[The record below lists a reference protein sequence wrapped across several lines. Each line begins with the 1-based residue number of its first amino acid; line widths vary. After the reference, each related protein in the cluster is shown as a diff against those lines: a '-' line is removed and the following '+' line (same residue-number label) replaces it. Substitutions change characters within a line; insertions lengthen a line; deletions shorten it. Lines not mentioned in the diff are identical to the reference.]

1 MTFVSYEFL
10 LFMAVCLVLCRM
22 SGRGLRPGLL
32 FCASL
37 AFLWL
42 SGGVLSLAAYGFS
55 AFTVWAGA
63 LGIERAG
70 ASAESRAGA
79 GPTGAGGSGADAD
92 LAGSG
97 VPAARKKRGIF
108 LAVLLVN
115 LAVLA
120 AFKYVNFP
128 GYTLRELAWLT
139 GSLDSFAWT
148 PLEVP
153 APAAI
158 SFYTLTL
165 LGYLIEVY
173 WGVEQA
179 QKSFWRV
186 ALFGGFFPQMSTGPI
201 VRWGEVSGSL
211 FGPGRKAGEASPLG
225 FGAGLDAA
233 DVFFGLRR
241 VLWGLFKKL
250 VIAERLGVVVD
261 AVYGDYTTYT
271 GSFLVLGAVCFAF
284 QLYADFGGAA
294 DIAIGCARMFGV
306 RLSEN
311 FSQPFY
317 SRSIAEFWRRWHMTL
332 GGWFKDFVMYPLL
345 RTRAF
350 ERLGGVCRKRFGKK
364 AGKRLTTAA
373 ALFVVWFL
381 LGLWHGGMWTFIIG
395 SGLYHA
401 FLMSMALLAEPWTAG
416 FYKKTGIDREHPLW
430 IAWQRVRTFVLVTV
444 GFVFFRS
451 DSLEM
456 AFGILRGMGS
466 GDMGLFTREGFE
478 SLGLSPADWGV
489 LAAGL
494 LVLWAVSFEKERA
507 RTAGADVPAGAR
519 RAASGGSA
527 AGAGV
532 SVCWWR
538 LSAVCAA
545 LAFGVLILGFY
556 GQGYDA
562 AAFIYAAF

>member
-10 LFMAVCLVLCRM
+10 LFMAVCLVLCRLG
-22 SGRGLRPGLL
+22 GRGLRPGLL

-70 ASAESRAGA
+70 SAAGK
-79 GPTGAGGSGADAD
+79 
-92 LAGSG
+92 
-97 VPAARKKRGIF
+97 RRGIL
-108 LAVLLVN
+108 LAVLLAN

-173 WGVEQA
+173 WGVELA

-201 VRWGEVSGSL
+201 ARWGEVSESL

-225 FGAGLDAA
+225 FGAGLDAE

-261 AVYGDYTTYT
+261 TVYGDYTTYT

-294 DIAIGCARMFGV
+294 DIAIGCARMLGV

-311 FSQPFY
+311 FAQPFY

-350 ERLGGVCRKRFGKK
+350 ERLGSVCRKRFGKK

-401 FLMSMALLAEPWTAG
+401 CLMSLALLAEPWTAG

-430 IAWQRVRTFVLVTV
+430 TAWQRVRTFVLVAV

-451 DSLEM
+451 DSLGM

-466 GDMGLFTREGFE
+466 GDMGLFTREGFD
-478 SLGLSPADWGV
+478 SLGLSAADWGV
-489 LAAGL
+489 LVAGL
-494 LVLWAVSFEKERA
+494 AILWAVSFVKERA
-507 RTAGADVPAGAR
+507 RTAGADVPAD
-519 RAASGGSA
+519 SSA
-527 AGAGV
+527 AAAGTGV
-532 SVCWWR
+532 SVCWQR
-538 LSAVCAA
+538 ISAVCAA

>member
-22 SGRGLRPGLL
+22 GGRGLRPGLL

-70 ASAESRAGA
+70 SDGPEAG
-79 GPTGAGGSGADAD
+79 
-92 LAGSG
+92 
-97 VPAARKKRGIF
+97 KKRGIF
-108 LAVLLVN
+108 LAVLLAN

-173 WGVEQA
+173 WGVELA

-201 VRWGEVSGSL
+201 ARWGEVSESL
-211 FGPGRKAGEASPLG
+211 VGPGRKAGEASPLG
-225 FGAGLDAA
+225 FGAGLDAE

-261 AVYGDYTTYT
+261 TVYGDYTTYT

-311 FSQPFY
+311 FFQPFY

-350 ERLGGVCRKRFGKK
+350 ERLGSVCRKRFGKK

-401 FLMSMALLAEPWTAG
+401 CLMSLALLAEPWTAG

-430 IAWQRVRTFVLVTV
+430 TAWQRVRTFVLVAV

-451 DSLEM
+451 DSLGM

-466 GDMGLFTREGFE
+466 GDMGLFTREGFD
-478 SLGLSPADWGV
+478 SLGLSAADWGV

-494 LVLWAVSFEKERA
+494 AILWAVSFVKERA
-507 RTAGADVPAGAR
+507 RTAGADVPAD
-519 RAASGGSA
+519 SSA
-527 AGAGV
+527 AAAGTGV
-532 SVCWWR
+532 SVCWQR
-538 LSAVCAA
+538 ISAVCAA

>member
-22 SGRGLRPGLL
+22 GGRGLRPGLL

-70 ASAESRAGA
+70 SDGPEAG
-79 GPTGAGGSGADAD
+79 
-92 LAGSG
+92 
-97 VPAARKKRGIF
+97 KKRGIF
-108 LAVLLVN
+108 LAVLLAN

-173 WGVEQA
+173 WGVELA

-201 VRWGEVSGSL
+201 ARWGEVSESL

-225 FGAGLDAA
+225 FGAGLDAE

-261 AVYGDYTTYT
+261 TVYGDYTTYT

-294 DIAIGCARMFGV
+294 DIAIGCARMLGV

-311 FSQPFY
+311 FAQPFY

-350 ERLGGVCRKRFGKK
+350 ERLGSVCRKRFGKK

-401 FLMSMALLAEPWTAG
+401 CLMSLALLAEPWTAG

-430 IAWQRVRTFVLVTV
+430 TAWQRVRTFVLVAV

-451 DSLEM
+451 DSLGM

-466 GDMGLFTREGFE
+466 GDMGLFTREGFD
-478 SLGLSPADWGV
+478 SLGLSAADWGV

-494 LVLWAVSFEKERA
+494 AILWAVSFVKERA
-507 RTAGADVPAGAR
+507 RTAGAAGTAD
-519 RAASGGSA
+519 SSA
-527 AGAGV
+527 AAAGTGV
-532 SVCWWR
+532 SVCWQR
-538 LSAVCAA
+538 ISAVCAA

>member
-10 LFMAVCLVLCRM
+10 LFMAVCLVLCRLG
-22 SGRGLRPGLL
+22 GRGLRPGLL

-70 ASAESRAGA
+70 SAAGK
-79 GPTGAGGSGADAD
+79 
-92 LAGSG
+92 
-97 VPAARKKRGIF
+97 RRGIL
-108 LAVLLVN
+108 LAVLLAN

-173 WGVEQA
+173 WGVELA

-201 VRWGEVSGSL
+201 ARWGEVSESL

-225 FGAGLDAA
+225 FGAGLDAE

-261 AVYGDYTTYT
+261 TVYGDYTTYT

-294 DIAIGCARMFGV
+294 DIAIGCARMLGV

-311 FSQPFY
+311 FAQPFY

-350 ERLGGVCRKRFGKK
+350 ERLGSVCRKRFGKK

-401 FLMSMALLAEPWTAG
+401 CLMSLALLAEPWTAG

-430 IAWQRVRTFVLVTV
+430 TAWQRVRTFVLVAV

-451 DSLEM
+451 DSLGM

-466 GDMGLFTREGFE
+466 GDMGLFTREGFD
-478 SLGLSPADWGV
+478 SLGLSLADWGV

-494 LVLWAVSFEKERA
+494 AILWAVSFVKERA
-507 RTAGADVPAGAR
+507 RTAGAAGTAD
-519 RAASGGSA
+519 SSA
-527 AGAGV
+527 AAAGTGV
-532 SVCWWR
+532 SVCWQR
-538 LSAVCAA
+538 ISVVCAA

>member
-10 LFMAVCLVLCRM
+10 LFMAVCLVLCRLG
-22 SGRGLRPGLL
+22 GRGLRPGLL

-70 ASAESRAGA
+70 SDGPEAG
-79 GPTGAGGSGADAD
+79 
-92 LAGSG
+92 
-97 VPAARKKRGIF
+97 KKRGIF
-108 LAVLLVN
+108 LAVLLAN

-173 WGVEQA
+173 WGVELA

-201 VRWGEVSGSL
+201 ARWGEVSESL

-225 FGAGLDAA
+225 FGAGLDAE

-261 AVYGDYTTYT
+261 TVYGDYTTYT

-294 DIAIGCARMFGV
+294 DIAIGCARMLGV

-311 FSQPFY
+311 FAQPFY

-350 ERLGGVCRKRFGKK
+350 ERLGSVCRKRFGKK

-401 FLMSMALLAEPWTAG
+401 CLMSLALLAEPWTAG

-430 IAWQRVRTFVLVTV
+430 TAWQRVRTFVLVAV

-451 DSLEM
+451 DSLGM

-466 GDMGLFTREGFE
+466 GDMGLFTREGFD
-478 SLGLSPADWGV
+478 SLGLSLADWGV

-494 LVLWAVSFEKERA
+494 AILWAVSFVKERA
-507 RTAGADVPAGAR
+507 RTAGADVPAD
-519 RAASGGSA
+519 SSA
-527 AGAGV
+527 AAAGTGV
-532 SVCWWR
+532 SVCWQR
-538 LSAVCAA
+538 ISAVCAA

>member
-1 MTFVSYEFL
+1 
-10 LFMAVCLVLCRM
+10 MA
-22 SGRGLRPGLL
+22 
-32 FCASL
+32 
-37 AFLWL
+37 
-42 SGGVLSLAAYGFS
+42 
-55 AFTVWAGA
+55 
-63 LGIERAG
+63 
-70 ASAESRAGA
+70 
-79 GPTGAGGSGADAD
+79 
-92 LAGSG
+92 
-97 VPAARKKRGIF
+97 
-108 LAVLLVN
+108 N

-173 WGVEQA
+173 WGVELA

-201 VRWGEVSGSL
+201 ARWGEVSESL
-211 FGPGRKAGEASPLG
+211 FGPGRKEGESSLLRSGP
-225 FGAGLDAA
+225 GLDAA

-261 AVYGDYTTYT
+261 TVYGDYTTYT

-294 DIAIGCARMFGV
+294 DIAIGCARMLGV

-311 FSQPFY
+311 FAQPFY

-350 ERLGGVCRKRFGKK
+350 ERLGSVCRKRFGKK

-401 FLMSMALLAEPWTAG
+401 CLMSLALLAEPWTAG

-430 IAWQRVRTFVLVTV
+430 TAWQRVRTFVLVAV

-451 DSLEM
+451 DSLGM

-466 GDMGLFTREGFE
+466 GDMGLFTREGFD
-478 SLGLSPADWGV
+478 SLGLSAADWGV
-489 LAAGL
+489 LVAGL
-494 LVLWAVSFEKERA
+494 AILWAVSFVKERA
-507 RTAGADVPAGAR
+507 RTAGAAGT
-519 RAASGGSA
+519 
-527 AGAGV
+527 GV
-532 SVCWWR
+532 SVCWQR
-538 LSAVCAA
+538 ISAVCAA

>member
-10 LFMAVCLVLCRM
+10 LFMAVCLVLCRLG
-22 SGRGLRPGLL
+22 GRGLRPGLL

-55 AFTVWAGA
+55 ALTVWAGA

-70 ASAESRAGA
+70 SAAGK
-79 GPTGAGGSGADAD
+79 
-92 LAGSG
+92 
-97 VPAARKKRGIF
+97 RRGIL
-108 LAVLLVN
+108 LAVLLAN

-173 WGVEQA
+173 WGVELA

-201 VRWGEVSGSL
+201 ARWGEVSESL

-225 FGAGLDAA
+225 FGAGLDAE

-261 AVYGDYTTYT
+261 TVYGDYTTYT

-294 DIAIGCARMFGV
+294 DIAIGCARMLGV

-311 FSQPFY
+311 FAQPFY

-350 ERLGGVCRKRFGKK
+350 ERLGSVCRKRFGKK

-401 FLMSMALLAEPWTAG
+401 CLMSLALLAEPWTAG

-430 IAWQRVRTFVLVTV
+430 TAWQRVRTFVLVAV

-451 DSLEM
+451 ASLGM

-478 SLGLSPADWGV
+478 SLGLSAADWGV

-494 LVLWAVSFEKERA
+494 AILWAVSFVKERA
-507 RTAGADVPAGAR
+507 RTAGADVPAD
-519 RAASGGSA
+519 SSA
-527 AGAGV
+527 AAAGTGV
-532 SVCWWR
+532 SVCWQR
-538 LSAVCAA
+538 ISAVCAA

-562 AAFIYAAF
+562 AAFIYPAF

>member
-10 LFMAVCLVLCRM
+10 LFMAVCLVLCRLG
-22 SGRGLRPGLL
+22 GRGLRPGLL

-55 AFTVWAGA
+55 ALTVWAGA

-70 ASAESRAGA
+70 SAAGK
-79 GPTGAGGSGADAD
+79 
-92 LAGSG
+92 
-97 VPAARKKRGIF
+97 RRGIL
-108 LAVLLVN
+108 LAVLLAN

-148 PLEVP
+148 TLEVP

-158 SFYTLTL
+158 SIYTLTL
-165 LGYLIEVY
+165 LGYLIEKE
-173 WGVEQA
+173 GE
-179 QKSFWRV
+179 SSLLR
-186 ALFGGFFPQMSTGPI
+186 SGP
-201 VRWGEVSGSL
+201 
-211 FGPGRKAGEASPLG
+211 
-225 FGAGLDAA
+225 GLDAA

-261 AVYGDYTTYT
+261 TVYGDYTTYT

-294 DIAIGCARMFGV
+294 DIAIGCARMLGV

-311 FSQPFY
+311 FAQPFY

-350 ERLGGVCRKRFGKK
+350 ERLGSVCRKRFGKK

-401 FLMSMALLAEPWTAG
+401 CLMSLALLAEPWTAG

-430 IAWQRVRTFVLVTV
+430 TAWQRVRTFVLVAV

-451 DSLEM
+451 DSLGM

-466 GDMGLFTREGFE
+466 GDMGLFTREGFD
-478 SLGLSPADWGV
+478 SLGLSLADWGV

-494 LVLWAVSFEKERA
+494 AILWAVSFVKERA
-507 RTAGADVPAGAR
+507 RTAGADVPAD
-519 RAASGGSA
+519 SSA
-527 AGAGV
+527 AAAGTGV
-532 SVCWWR
+532 SVCWQR
-538 LSAVCAA
+538 ISAVCAA